1 MDVID
6 VGYYEVVEKIPSGRR
21 EELSDKLVDVILAS
35 KNEKKMSAKLANSIL
50 YHWQRGLL
58 EDDEGLGALLE
69 SAAILEPEKTLEILE
84 DLRLMEI
91 VEKVKV
97 YLKV

>member
-6 VGYYEVVEKIPSGRR
+6 MDYYEVVEKIPSGRR

-58 EDDEGLGALLE
+58 GDDGGLAALLE
-69 SAAILEPEKTLEILE
+69 AAIILEPDKTLEILD
-84 DLRLMEI
+84 DLRFIEI